1 MSQRAAIGVVLAI
14 VAVVGIAIFFWSP
27 GGAER
32 MQADGLSV
40 LYLAMVGVLVGAGAL
55 SRGAGRPGKMVRDL
69 LIWAAI
75 ITAFAV
81 GFAQWQE
88 NKAKAL
94 PAEGRPAAEQIGEPI
109 SDRREERRAGNA
121 VIRKAPD
128 GHFWTDARVNGR
140 STRFMVDTG
149 ASYVALPYSDAR
161 RLDVRPRD
169 EDFTAVVQTANGPTK
184 AAPVMLREIRI
195 SGVTLSNVQAVVLQD
210 GLDTPLLGMSFLNR
224 LRSFEARADTLRL
237 KS

>member
-1 MSQRAAIGVVLAI
+1 VSRRGAVVIVLAI
-14 VAVVGIAIFFWSP
+14 VAAVGLAILFWGP
-27 GGAER
+27 GGGGRLE
-32 MQADGLSV
+32 ADGMSL
-40 LYLAMVGVLVGAGAL
+40 LYLAMLAVLVGSGVL
-55 SRGAGRPGKMVRDL
+55 SYGAGRPGKMVRDL
-69 LIWAAI
+69 LIWAGIFA
-75 ITAFAV
+75 AFAV

-88 NKAKAL
+88 SRTQPA
-94 PAEGRPAAEQIGEPI
+94 PDSGSVAEGAAQPI
-109 SDRREERRAGNA
+109 SETRDERRAGSA
-121 VIRKAPD
+121 IIRKSGD

-140 STRFMVDTG
+140 TTRFMIDTG

-169 EDFTAVVQTANGPTK
+169 EDFTVTVQTANGATK

-195 SGVTLSNVQAVVLQD
+195 SGVTLTNVQAVVLQD

-224 LRSFEARADTLRL
+224 LDSFEARADTLRL

>member
-1 MSQRAAIGVVLAI
+1 VSRRAAIAIGLAI
-14 VAVVGIAIFFWSP
+14 TAAVGLAILVWGPS
-27 GGAER
+27 GGGRFE
-32 MQADGLSV
+32 ADGMSL
-40 LYLAMVGVLVGAGAL
+40 LYLAMLAVLVGSGVL
-55 SRGAGRPGKMVRDL
+55 SYGAGRPGKMVRDL
-69 LIWAAI
+69 LIWAGIFA
-75 ITAFAV
+75 AFAV

-88 NKAKAL
+88 SRTQPTPDGA
-94 PAEGRPAAEQIGEPI
+94 PAIEGDAQPI
-109 SDRREERRAGNA
+109 SETRDERRPGAA
-121 VIRKAPD
+121 IIRKSDD

-140 STRFMVDTG
+140 PTRFMVDTG

-169 EDFTAVVQTANGPTK
+169 EDFTVTVQTANGATK

-195 SGVTLSNVQAVVLQD
+195 SGVTLTNVQAVVLQN

-224 LRSFEARADTLRL
+224 LDSFEARADTMRL